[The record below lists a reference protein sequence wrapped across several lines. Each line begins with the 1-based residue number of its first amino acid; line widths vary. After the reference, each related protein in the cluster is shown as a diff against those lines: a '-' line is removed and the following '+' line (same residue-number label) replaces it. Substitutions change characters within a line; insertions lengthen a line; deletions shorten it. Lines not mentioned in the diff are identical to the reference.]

1 MYTLLQSFARLLR
14 DYTVS
19 EEKSSNISED
29 QRPKGMYEGL
39 STAYDEMARV
49 IVSIM
54 IKCVDPCNISSP
66 VTFSQSE
73 KYTIVCVFY
82 HQLICCITKLSLDQ
96 ILCTCRGLVIYTH

>member
-1 MYTLLQSFARLLR
+1 MMYTLLQSFARLLC

-49 IVSIM
+49 S
-54 IKCVDPCNISSP
+54 
-66 VTFSQSE
+66 F
-73 KYTIVCVFY
+73 
-82 HQLICCITKLSLDQ
+82 LS
-96 ILCTCRGLVIYTH
+96 